1 MSMVPHDRQGLQTVE
16 PAELQPHGVLQV
28 QQSQTV
34 ALAAAVLD
42 KRILTAKQF
51 PRSVSMFK
59 REAKDLL
66 SEDIETARSAE
77 YSKPVGGDKVRG
89 PSVRL
94 AEIACLC
101 WKNIEVNIEEPIVG
115 DASVTVQAYAWD
127 LERNIR
133 MPGLATMSIL
143 TKHGKRYAQH
153 MIETTVVAC
162 ASKARRNAILA
173 VIPRAYVNDLLET
186 ARDVAAK
193 NLPPLEETRE
203 KMLSH
208 FARSYRVTPE
218 QIFDYL
224 AVKGA
229 ADITHDHVAE
239 LRSVVEALS
248 EGEPIEGFFGEVKSK
263 VDLAKEKLAERKS
276 KRAANEEPVMATS
289 TVLAAIRGADSLE
302 ELSDIEAKAKLEP
315 SVDMAAVGAAV
326 KVRAAELSQ

>member
-1 MSMVPHDRQGLQTVE
+1 MSMVPTHDRHGLQTVE
-16 PAELQPHGVLQV
+16 PAELQPHGVLNV

-42 KRILTAKQF
+42 RRILTAKQF
-51 PRSVSMFK
+51 PRSVAMFK

-77 YSKPVGGDKVRG
+77 YSKPVGADKVRG

-115 DASVTVQAYAWD
+115 DVSVTVQAYAWD

-143 TKHGKRYAQH
+143 NKHGKRYAQH

-229 ADITHDHVAE
+229 ADITHDHIAE

-263 VDLAKEKLAERKS
+263 VDLAKEKVAERKA
-276 KRAANEEPVMATS
+276 KRAGEEPATAS
-289 TVLAAIRGADSLE
+289 VLAAVRAASSLD
-302 ELSDIEAKAKLEP
+302 ELADIEAKAKQEP